1 MKKRDNDLTELRRSM
16 VNVKKTFSNFHASH
30 QKYTIPEIL
39 ENQKYDWINHR
50 VQTFQVEVRK
60 EQSSDLTD

>member
-1 MKKRDNDLTELRRSM
+1 M